1 MQDFI
6 VCPNCSKNIPL
17 TEALA
22 HQLDVKYHQKLEEQK
37 KAVEERLNEEA
48 RVWREETVGKIEE
61 KLRSKLREETELKL
75 KDARAEREEL
85 FTQKKE
91 LQEQLLEMT
100 KMMRQMKSDEEN
112 KKLEFEK
119 KLLESQENIR
129 TQEQQ
134 KIDEAYRLKLLE
146 QDKKLS
152 DALKL
157 VDDYKRKLEQGS
169 QQLQGEVLEL
179 ELEHMLKREF
189 PYDEI
194 AAVAKGVR
202 GGDLVQT
209 VKNTNG
215 KVCGTILW
223 ESKRTKAWSAEWIHK
238 LKQDQRSA
246 KAELAVIISN
256 ILPTDI
262 KQFGCI
268 DGIWVGSYE
277 VILGIATALRTQLME
292 MTMLRTSL
300 DGKQSKME
308 ILYNYVYS
316 TEFKHRVQAIL
327 ETYSAIQD
335 DMEREKRW
343 FSAKWAKQEKMLR
356 SVIDN
361 TIGMSSEV
369 QNITG
374 KEVLSEPQID
384 ADEPKIP
391 ATTNL
396 NESLF

>member
-1 MQDFI
+1 
-6 VCPNCSKNIPL
+6 
-17 TEALA
+17 
-22 HQLDVKYHQKLEEQK
+22 
-37 KAVEERLNEEA
+37 
-48 RVWREETVGKIEE
+48 
-61 KLRSKLREETELKL
+61 
-75 KDARAEREEL
+75 
-85 FTQKKE
+85 
-91 LQEQLLEMT
+91 
-100 KMMRQMKSDEEN
+100 
-112 KKLEFEK
+112 
-119 KLLESQENIR
+119 
-129 TQEQQ
+129 
-134 KIDEAYRLKLLE
+134 
-146 QDKKLS
+146 
-152 DALKL
+152 
-157 VDDYKRKLEQGS
+157 
-169 QQLQGEVLEL
+169 
-179 ELEHMLKREF
+179 
-189 PYDEI
+189 
-194 AAVAKGVR
+194 
-202 GGDLVQT
+202 
-209 VKNTNG
+209 
-215 KVCGTILW
+215 VCGTILW

-277 VILGIATALRTQLME
+277 VILGIATALRAQLME

-396 NESLF
+396 NELLF